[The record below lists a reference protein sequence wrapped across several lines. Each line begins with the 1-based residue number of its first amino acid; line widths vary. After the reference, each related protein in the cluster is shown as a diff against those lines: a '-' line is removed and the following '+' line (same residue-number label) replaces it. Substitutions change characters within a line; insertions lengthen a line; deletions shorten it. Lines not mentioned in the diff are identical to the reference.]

1 MSTKP
6 ILSVPDPKL
15 LGPFRNAHTH
25 PAFDNTVMS
34 GVRRLVQTLELVI
47 SGDTI
52 EGRIRPESG
61 PSRDFSGWS
70 ELFAQLQSL
79 TSEPSR
85 DADANE
91 QDAKTVNAAS
101 QTMHDSGPP
110 AVPRN
115 QHQT

>member
-1 MSTKP
+1 
-6 ILSVPDPKL
+6 
-15 LGPFRNAHTH
+15 
-25 PAFDNTVMS
+25 MS
-34 GVRRLVQTLELVI
+34 GTRRLVQTLELVI

-85 DADANE
+85 DADGNE
-91 QDAKTVNAAS
+91 QEAKTVNPAS
-101 QTMHDSGPP
+101 QTTHHGRGPSRP
-110 AVPRN
+110 PK